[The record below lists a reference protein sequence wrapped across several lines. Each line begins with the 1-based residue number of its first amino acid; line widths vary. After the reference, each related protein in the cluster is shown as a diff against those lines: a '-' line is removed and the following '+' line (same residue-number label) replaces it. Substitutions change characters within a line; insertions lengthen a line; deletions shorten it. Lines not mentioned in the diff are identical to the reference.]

1 MRSPTLRRNGDPDT
15 AAFFG
20 DASYYANYDP
30 FVLLNRSD
38 AVNQLALYI
47 IIGDRDMWLQRTQ
60 EFRGLLD
67 QKQARYEWHVY
78 PGGHDG
84 PFFGSHL
91 DEELAF
97 YGAHLATK

>member
-1 MRSPTLRRNGDPDT
+1 ML
-15 AAFFG
+15 
-20 DASYYANYDP
+20 
-30 FVLLNRSD
+30 VNRSD

-47 IIGDRDMWLQRTQ
+47 IIGDQDMWLERTQ

-67 QKQARYEWHVY
+67 QKHARYEWHVY

-84 PFFGSHL
+84 AFFGSHL